1 MTCVFV
7 LTAFDLTGKVISE
20 AKRLSAL
27 PIRIGRNGLNDFV
40 LNHAAVSSFHAR
52 VEDIDGR
59 LCITD
64 LNSKNGV
71 WLTSGSQ
78 VPSRITPMAPVDLQ
92 PSRFEFF
99 FGAHVVVRL
108 AFEEMVELDPR
119 SVQHF
124 TGHIVGN
131 PSAMGHG
138 ASLPPGPLHG
148 GMPAHSPLPGG
159 MHSPSAVPPLPL
171 TGPAPL
177 GPSPQGAFQ
186 PAHAFPGAAAP
197 ALPGRQGGERTAT
210 GALPVLDAETMALL
224 GLKELVGSLVPG
236 VALEST
242 GDIARFITKLH
253 DTLEAFCRSFVPL
266 REGHAQFMSS
276 FDLQHASRRSQQRS
290 PSYAAVEGA
299 RTPEALAAALL
310 NPKDRFLD
318 GPQAVEGILADL
330 MLHQLALLE
339 GVMRGVGALLE
350 ELSPANIEA
359 QAGTGPL
366 SLGRHR
372 AIWNRYCE
380 IYEGLSEERQA
391 FSVIFGPEFTA
402 AYRQYRTGA
411 GPRE

>member
-1 MTCVFV
+1 VTHVFV
-7 LTAFDLTGKVISE
+7 LSAFELTGAAIGE
-20 AKRLSAL
+20 PKRLSAL

-40 LNHAAVSSFHAR
+40 LNHVVVSSFHAR
-52 VEDIDGR
+52 IEDVEGR
-59 LCITD
+59 LCVTD

-71 WLTSGSQ
+71 WLRSGRQLPSQ
-78 VPSRITPMAPVDLQ
+78 IQPNMPVDLQ
-92 PSRFEFF
+92 PSGFEFY

-108 AFEEMVELDPR
+108 TFERAEDQDPR
-119 SVQHF
+119 SVQRF

-131 PSAMGHG
+131 PSAMGTPSPG
-138 ASLPPGPLHG
+138 AMPGVAMPVMRAPASPPPPVGPS
-148 GMPAHSPLPGG
+148 GMPPALGQIPAPALGGFQVAQSFPGVEPAPLPGG
-159 MHSPSAVPPLPL
+159 
-171 TGPAPL
+171 
-177 GPSPQGAFQ
+177 
-186 PAHAFPGAAAP
+186 PGH
-197 ALPGRQGGERTAT
+197 ERTAT
-210 GALPVLDAETMALL
+210 AALPTLSAETMALL
-224 GLKELVGSLVPG
+224 GLKELMGSLVPG

-276 FDLQHASRRSQQRS
+276 LDLQRALRRSQQRS
-290 PSYAAVEGA
+290 PAYLAVEGA

-339 GVMRGVGALLE
+339 GVMRGVRALLE

-359 QAGTGPL
+359 QAGGGPL

-372 AIWNRYCE
+372 ALWSRYCE
-380 IYEGLSEERQA
+380 VFEGLAEERQA

-402 AYRQYRTGA
+402 AYRQYRAGA
-411 GPRE
+411 GQRDQ